1 MGWPKYERLAAPDSV
16 WLPHYSQTVH
26 WAYKVRYPHL
36 LHDLNA
42 VTANQEATK
51 TLSKFKKNCLSQHFS
66 CSHFDLNFF
75 FRVQIMQGEKILTDS
90 GNIYNTALTGGR
102 LGMFVFGQHD
112 VIWSRLE
119 VRCSDR
125 YATLI
130 GWFPHRNKSKDT
142 IGHLKIWHFPRQ
154 FMRQFIRLS

>member
-1 MGWPKYERLAAPDSV
+1 MGWPKHERLAASNSV

-26 WAYKVRYPHL
+26 WAYKVRYRHL

-42 VTANQEATK
+42 VAASQEARRK
-51 TLSKFKKNCLSQHFS
+51 TLSKLEKIILLSTS
-66 CSHFDLNFF
+66 PVYILILILLI
-75 FRVQIMQGEKILTDS
+75 FRVQIKQGEKILTDS

-130 GWFPHRNKSKDT
+130 GCFPHRNKRKDT
-142 IGHLKIWHFPRQ
+142 R
-154 FMRQFIRLS
+154 